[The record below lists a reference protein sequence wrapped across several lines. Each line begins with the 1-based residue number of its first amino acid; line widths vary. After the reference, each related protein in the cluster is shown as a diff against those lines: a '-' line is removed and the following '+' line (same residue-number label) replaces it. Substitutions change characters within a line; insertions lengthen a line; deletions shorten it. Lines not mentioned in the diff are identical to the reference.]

1 MYASRGALMY
11 RTTDGGA
18 TDWEQV
24 GIPGGLIN
32 SIAIHP
38 VDPNKIAVATTSA
51 NKVMVSEDGGDT
63 WSSYNLNLP
72 NFSALAVVWQNN
84 SKDGLYLGMDY
95 GIYYIDNTFTEWQ
108 PFSNLLPNVQINE
121 LEINYENGMIYA
133 GSYGRGLWV
142 SPVVEGTMGVNKN
155 TFESTVSVYPNPADS
170 QITIGLQNPINAE
183 IRIFDISGKLLM
195 YQADAFIANK
205 YTMDVSSLNSGVYFV
220 RLNTTAGTAIKK
232 LVIN

>member
-1 MYASRGALMY
+1 
-11 RTTDGGA
+11 
-18 TDWEQV
+18 
-24 GIPGGLIN
+24 
-32 SIAIHP
+32 
-38 VDPNKIAVATTSA
+38 
-51 NKVMVSEDGGDT
+51 VMVSEDGGDT